1 MKLDL
6 GPAARAEEPAAQVP
20 VHIPWSYGLDRVT
33 AAAVDPEKL
42 HVYWEVTDQA
52 IEQARAGLGPGGPD
66 AWLSL
71 RVYDT
76 SGLIFDGTN
85 AHGYF
90 DHAIDR
96 SDRQWFF
103 TVGKPSSTAFVE
115 VGMKSPEGFFVKIA
129 RSGRVDFPR
138 AEPAP
143 FSEPEWMTVLAAT
156 GEARHEGTGV
166 PSRRAPA
173 PLARPD
179 GEPPTPFTPIPLWVL
194 REPATDHAGRAR
206 VLLEYGM
213 HGGERVEWLEA
224 AGEGWYE
231 REGHLEWQ
239 GPLTVTTWQAGPFAY
254 PVEIDPPL
262 RQEWQGRSFAYKVG
276 DVTHVVHGPWQVV
289 IRNLGAHEARAELG
303 RWEVYRSWV
312 AESGGE
318 VRVVPRPGHASMVKA
333 GASELIALGASERRW
348 LGASELRLGGASE
361 IWRIGASELRLGGA
375 SELLFAGAS
384 QLVLAGAS
392 ERRFPGAS
400 ELRMRGASERRL
412 GGASERIG
420 GSERRLGGASE
431 RIGGSERRLEGGSAT
446 PLPYPPAAGA
456 YPPPPGEGAHTS
468 PSGDGA
474 HNTSTE

>member
-1 MKLDL
+1 
-6 GPAARAEEPAAQVP
+6 

-103 TVGKPSSTAFVE
+103 TVGKPSSTAFAE

-173 PLARPD
+173 PLAGPD

-194 REPATDHAGRAR
+194 RGPATDHDGRAR

-213 HGGERVEWLEA
+213 HGGERVEWLEVT
-224 AGEGWYE
+224 GEGWYE

-318 VRVVPRPGHASMVKA
+318 ARVVPRPGHPSMVKA

-348 LGASELRLGGASE
+348 MGASELRLGGASE
-361 IWRIGASELRLGGA
+361 IWRIGASELRLAGA

-384 QLVLAGAS
+384 QLVRAGAS

-400 ELRMRGASERRL
+400 ELRMRGGSERRL

-446 PLPYPPAAGA
+446 PLPCPPAAGA
-456 YPPPPGEGAHTS
+456 YPPPPGEGAHTP
-468 PSGDGA
+468 PSGEDA